1 MQGEQNWSRQR
12 WSRIVPGEHF
22 EHFQIKSTNS
32 YIFCA
37 LVPLDGQLRLS
48 GCPKLESHLWRF
60 HPLQPNHHHFWRLS
74 GLHQRRHDHQGCRN
88 QASNIRVGDVN
99 FKDEY
104 EKTDVHVKVYF
115 ADGFKKH
122 DSNIALIATNETIEF
137 NDETVMPIGLPEE
150 DFRIERRAADLAM
163 WNDEGVLEEDVKV
176 RESKKGCDFVDKT
189 DDLQHCANMKTC
201 KGSRAS
207 MVHTGRGVL
216 LIGILG
222 KDPSCEN

>member
-1 MQGEQNWSRQR
+1 MR
-12 WSRIVPGEHF
+12 
-22 EHFQIKSTNS
+22 
-32 YIFCA
+32 
-37 LVPLDGQLRLS
+37 
-48 GCPKLESHLWRF
+48 RF
-60 HPLQPNHHHFWRLS
+60 HPLRPNHHHFWRLS

-201 KGSRAS
+201 KGSGAS
-207 MVHTGRGVL
+207 MVRREGPI

-222 KDPSCEN
+222 KDPNCENEVDKDNGKFQRKFAKVAHPEVLKFIKDSKKGLKTQLKTRLKRLSV

>member
-122 DSNIALIATNETIEF
+122 DSNIALIATNETIEL

-150 DFRIERRAADLAM
+150 DFRIERRAADQ
-163 WNDEGVLEEDVKV
+163 NPNQSFV
-176 RESKKGCDFVDKT
+176 RSLNETFFCEFQTLCCSGLGWSALDT
-189 DDLQHCANMKTC
+189 
-201 KGSRAS
+201 S
-207 MVHTGRGVL
+207 MIKMNRNIFAVV
-216 LIGILG
+216 
-222 KDPSCEN
+222 P